1 MFGHTLRLG
10 SSTHVWL
17 SGQSL
22 VADVTTGFCNL
33 VQAQD
38 WAGLAE
44 FVWTGDDTIPGT
56 ANADDLLGGQRQ
68 AADRFALG
76 SDVLAGLVL
85 AASPASEEDRDV
97 LDGVNLNED
106 QHSSE

>member
-1 MFGHTLRLG
+1 MFDHTLRLG

-22 VADVTTGFCNL
+22 VADVATGFCNL

-56 ANADDLLGGQRQ
+56 ANADDLLGGDGNDIFNPGLGDGVLKGGRG
-68 AADRFALG
+68 ADTLRW
-76 SDVLAGLVL
+76 
-85 AASPASEEDRDV
+85 SEGHDV
-97 LDGVNLNED
+97 LDASDIWVI
-106 QHSSE
+106 